1 MYFANFE
8 TKYRENALHC
18 DFSITLDNAI
28 IMMTVFKT
36 SNVQLQNEIIRKK
49 WRLKI
54 GKRKRKGF

>member
-36 SNVQLQNEIIRKK
+36 SNVQLRNEIIRKK
-49 WRLKI
+49 MET
-54 GKRKRKGF
+54 